1 MDETS
6 TEAFTYPTETFS
18 SEYGFSDHST
28 QDSFLAHVP
37 LSTDT
42 PTPAQKESD
51 DSEKQ
56 PASTSL
62 SDVAM
67 PPPEFADKKTIGQ
80 YYLMEQIGEG
90 GMGLVYRARHK
101 VSVAQMTGD
110 VAIKVLHAKFTQD
123 SEFLHYDLWQR
134 PILGERSSTQISF
147 VYTTF

>member
-1 MDETS
+1 MKLNSPSSTLRPTLTMLGDLFKTTALDETS
-6 TEAFTYPTETFS
+6 TEAFTYPIETFS

-42 PTPAQKESD
+42 PTPAKKESD

-67 PPPEFADKKTIGQ
+67 PPPAELARQNVANAIRETAPPYCRVVRLIGGNRRQ
-80 YYLMEQIGEG
+80 
-90 GMGLVYRARHK
+90 A
-101 VSVAQMTGD
+101 A
-110 VAIKVLHAKFTQD
+110 
-123 SEFLHYDLWQR
+123 
-134 PILGERSSTQISF
+134 
-147 VYTTF
+147 